1 MSGQMK
7 SQKRKPVI
15 RVKQHITPDLK
26 IDNTTPIHPP
36 THTHEDL
43 TVMQGSNNQV
53 NARQILNKS
62 DINSY

>member
-43 TVMQGSNNQV
+43 TVVQGGSNQL
-53 NARQILNKS
+53 NARQILNKN
-62 DINSY
+62 DVNSY

>member
-36 THTHEDL
+36 THTKENL
-43 TVMQGSNNQV
+43 ITVQGGSNQL
-53 NARQILNKS
+53 NARQILNKN
-62 DINSY
+62 DVNSY